1 MGGLIVRKNQLIE
14 ILKSIKGNPEVMIWN
29 GLVEDMQP
37 IEKEIL
43 ECKLFKLSFEG
54 YKERVNMQRAHKDN
68 LPELPD
74 DELKLLYKKHKVGQ
88 YEVFNYYPPDDNDKA
103 YNKKTV
109 FVLEP
114 KATGKT
120 HFDRFSTITY

>member
-1 MGGLIVRKNQLIE
+1 MRKNQLIE
-14 ILKSIKGNPEVMIWN
+14 ILKNIKGNPEIMIWN
-29 GLVEDMQP
+29 GIVEDVQP
-37 IEKEIL
+37 IGKEVV

-54 YKERVNMQRAHKDN
+54 YKERVNLQRVYREN

-74 DELKLLYKKHKVGQ
+74 DKLKVLYKKHKIGQ
-88 YEVFNYYPPDDNDKA
+88 YEAFNYYAPDDDDKA

-114 KATGKT
+114 KVTGKT
-120 HFDRFSTITY
+120 HFDRLGAITY

>member
-1 MGGLIVRKNQLIE
+1 MRKNQLIE
-14 ILKSIKGNPEVMIWN
+14 ILKNIKGNPEIMIWN
-29 GLVEDMQP
+29 GLVEDVQP
-37 IEKEIL
+37 IGKEVV

-54 YKERVNMQRAHKDN
+54 YKERVNLQRVLRDN

-74 DELKLLYKKHKVGQ
+74 DELKVLYKRHKIGQ
-88 YEVFNYYPPDDNDKA
+88 YEAFNYYAPDDNDKA

-114 KATGKT
+114 KVTGKT
-120 HFDRFSTITY
+120 HFDRLGTITY